1 MKKFIVNVLDEA
13 EQATKDNIFNIL
25 TFALRNEIVS
35 VDDCVDG
42 KPVMPKTVTI
52 EYHTGG
58 GQEVDHTIEAQVC
71 PNCAAS
77 VIQEVWIWDAK
88 YCIECTNCGMSSPLA
103 DTVPAAVEL
112 WNRIT
117 MS

>member
-1 MKKFIVNVLDEA
+1 MK
-13 EQATKDNIFNIL
+13 
-25 TFALRNEIVS
+25 
-35 VDDCVDG
+35 
-42 KPVMPKTVTI
+42 PKTVTI
-52 EYHTGG
+52 EYHTGDN
-58 GQEVDHTIEAQVC
+58 GQEVDHTIEVQVC

-103 DTVPAAVEL
+103 DTIPAAVEL

-117 MS
+117 MR

>member
-1 MKKFIVNVLDEA
+1 MKK
-13 EQATKDNIFNIL
+13 
-25 TFALRNEIVS
+25 
-35 VDDCVDG
+35 VDRCPFSETGYAKIDKKGRCTCE
-42 KPVMPKTVTI
+42 PAHPKTVTI

-58 GQEVDHTIEAQVC
+58 NGQEVEHTIEAQVC

-103 DTVPAAVEL
+103 DTIPAAVEL